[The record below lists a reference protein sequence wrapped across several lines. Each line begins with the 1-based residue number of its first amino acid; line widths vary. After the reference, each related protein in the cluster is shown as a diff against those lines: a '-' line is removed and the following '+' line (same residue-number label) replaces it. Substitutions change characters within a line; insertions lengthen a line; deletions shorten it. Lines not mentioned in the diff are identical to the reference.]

1 MLADKLI
8 IREATR
14 TDVPAIVRMLA
25 DDHLGQRRESV
36 AEPLSESYY
45 EAFAAIERDPNNTIL
60 VACHGEDVVGTLQL
74 TFIPSLSYQG
84 GWRATVE
91 SVRTHAPLRGHGI
104 GRMMMERAIEL
115 ARAKGCVLMQLSTH
129 QSRKDAH
136 RFYERLGFKG
146 EHLGMKLMLPGSE
159 ATVRY

>member
-1 MLADKLI
+1 MT

-14 TDVPAIVRMLA
+14 ADVPAIVRMLA
-25 DDHLGQRRESV
+25 DDHLGNQREAYSD
-36 AEPLSESYY
+36 PLPESYY
-45 EAFAAIERDPNNTIL
+45 HAFADIERDPNNTIL
-60 VACHGEDVVGTLQL
+60 VACRDDVVVGTLQL
-74 TFIPSLSYQG
+74 TFVPSLSYQG

-91 SVRTHAPLRGHGI
+91 SVRTDATVRGQGI

-129 QSRKDAH
+129 QSRTDAH

-146 EHLGMKLMLPGSE
+146 EHLGMKLMLPRSE
-159 ATVRY
+159 ATVRN